1 MSARELI
8 NAIAVTAELTGTSLS
23 DIAQAAMAQELLAYP
38 LDSVLDALMRCRR
51 EIHGR
56 LTLAAIIER
65 LNANDGRPTADE
77 AWMQALLA
85 DDERETV
92 VWTKEAADAFFDA
105 RPALDAGDKI
115 AARMAFKAAY
125 DRLVQQAR
133 DNAVP
138 TKWIVS
144 EGFDVEKRRIAIEK
158 GIEKKLLLP
167 SQVVHMLPA
176 PPADPSIANQ
186 FLRIASVNGKLMLE
200 NHDAE
205 SHEDAERRKE
215 IARRELAKLRDMLKK
230 AS

>member
-1 MSARELI
+1 MSTRELI
-8 NAIAVTAELTGTSLS
+8 QAIAVTAELTGTTLS
-23 DIAQAAMAQELLAYP
+23 DIAQAAMAEDLMAYP
-38 LDSVLDALMRCRR
+38 HQAVMDALVRCRR

-65 LNANDGRPTADE
+65 LNANDGRPIADE

-92 VWTKEAADAFFDA
+92 VWTQEASDAFFEA
-105 RPALDAGDKI
+105 RPALHAGDKV

-133 DNAVP
+133 DNGIPAQ
-138 TKWIVS
+138 WFVS
-144 EGFDVEKRRIAIEK
+144 PGQDPDKRRIAIEK
-158 GIEKKLLLP
+158 GIEKKLLMT
-167 SQVVHMLPA
+167 SQVVHLLP
-176 PPADPSIANQ
+176 PPDPDPAISRQ
-186 FLRIASVNGKLMLE
+186 VLRLAAVSGKLMLADAGQ
-200 NHDAE
+200 HDDAE
-205 SHEDAERRKE
+205 RKE